1 MVFVGIFNE
10 EGKRE
15 NERATNLVDRL
26 NSLPKTQTHQERW
39 ECTAQAAVAMYTSIA
54 LHRIAAVDVLVR
66 HGCRRRRLRA
76 S

>member
-1 MVFVGIFNE
+1 
-10 EGKRE
+10 
-15 NERATNLVDRL
+15 
-26 NSLPKTQTHQERW
+26 
-39 ECTAQAAVAMYTSIA
+39 MYTSIA